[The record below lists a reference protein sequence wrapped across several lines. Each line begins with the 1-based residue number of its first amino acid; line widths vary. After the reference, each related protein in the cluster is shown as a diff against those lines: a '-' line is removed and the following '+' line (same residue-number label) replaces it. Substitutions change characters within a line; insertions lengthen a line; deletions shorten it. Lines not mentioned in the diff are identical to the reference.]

1 TRKPMTCPAGMTR
14 NKLQALNW
22 LAQRYRIEI
31 VTARDPITD
40 SWTKEWLDKNRIAYD
55 SYSNIKEGNKHNVDF
70 DLDVLVDDYLGNI
83 ESFLENSDAQAILFS
98 QPWNQ
103 QRENVETFLK
113 DGRLQIAESWSDV
126 RRLIPAMIKR
136 K

>member
-1 TRKPMTCPAGMTR
+1 M
-14 NKLQALNW
+14 NW